1 MKLIRPNLFTPV
13 IATGNNP
20 FECSLVPYFLS
31 IRQFLTTMQNKSI
44 YQIYMCTC
52 KFGAFI
58 SLLLP
63 EQVRI
68 YLKSLYF
75 QSFETCRKLL
85 QLSVYLS
92 NVKYI
97 KLKQNTPHC
106 WNSSNIQQK
115 HRRNR
120 DKNQYL

>member
-31 IRQFLTTMQNKSI
+31 IYQFLTIMQNKTI

-68 YLKSLYF
+68 YLKDLYL
-75 QSFETCRKLL
+75 QSFETCRK
-85 QLSVYLS
+85 QL
-92 NVKYI
+92 
-97 KLKQNTPHC
+97 
-106 WNSSNIQQK
+106 
-115 HRRNR
+115 
-120 DKNQYL
+120 

>member
-20 FECSLVPYFLS
+20 FECSLVPYLLS

-58 SLLLP
+58 T
-63 EQVRI
+63 VFC
-68 YLKSLYF
+68 Y
-75 QSFETCRKLL
+75 
-85 QLSVYLS
+85 
-92 NVKYI
+92 
-97 KLKQNTPHC
+97 
-106 WNSSNIQQK
+106 
-115 HRRNR
+115 RNR
-120 DKNQYL
+120 QGSISFLILR